1 MITRLT
7 GTLEAIED
15 GVAVV
20 GVPETGLAYEVLLPT
35 YMVEHLESRVGHS
48 ITLQTRHHLESL
60 NQGASFIPR
69 LIGFVSPA
77 DRRFFELFTTVKGL
91 GARKALRALAE
102 EPGAIARH
110 IASRDARSLQKL
122 PEIGKR
128 LAETI
133 IAELS
138 DRVAPYLAD
147 DLDRVEPKAPK
158 RAITPPAE
166 EAIEALIAL
175 GESRLDAERK
185 VERALS
191 RNGDLASAEAILANA
206 FAS

>member
-15 GVAVV
+15 GIAIVAVSEV
-20 GVPETGLAYEVLLPT
+20 GLAYEVLLPA
-35 YMVEHLESRVGHS
+35 YMVEPLEARVGQT

-69 LIGFVSPA
+69 LIGFVSTA

-102 EPGAIARH
+102 EPGVIARH
-110 IASRDARSLQKL
+110 IAARDARSLQKL

-147 DLDRVEPKAPK
+147 DLDRAEPKPRK
-158 RAITPPAE
+158 RVITPPAE

-175 GESRLDAERK
+175 GESRVDAERK

-191 RNGDLASAEAILANA
+191 RNGELTSAEAILASA